1 MRRWVLAIIGLACQ
15 LGCQT
20 QFIGSAHITPEA
32 CAAKCTESH
41 LQMAGMVYLGE
52 YSSACV
58 CETIK
63 PPDAATPGVAM
74 NAAPGALGA
83 SAGVMMQMERERQQQ
98 GTQSRQPYSPP
109 PPPSFPR

>member
-1 MRRWVLAIIGLACQ
+1 MIGLSG

-32 CAAKCTESH
+32 CAAKCTESR

-52 YSSACV
+52 YSTACV

-63 PPDAATPGVAM
+63 PPDSAAPGAAM
-74 NAAPGALGA
+74 KAAPGALGA
-83 SAGVMMQMERERQQQ
+83 ATGVAMQMERERQR
-98 GTQSRQPYSPP
+98 RQHERDRR
-109 PPPSFPR
+109 PR